1 MSSASGEETFPEIAI
16 NRTVMVR
23 ADTAT
28 LVEIVSALFRRLF
41 RLLGGRRG
49 GGKGRGPTP
58 EFLFR
63 VRI

>member
-49 GGKGRGPTP
+49 GKGRGPTP